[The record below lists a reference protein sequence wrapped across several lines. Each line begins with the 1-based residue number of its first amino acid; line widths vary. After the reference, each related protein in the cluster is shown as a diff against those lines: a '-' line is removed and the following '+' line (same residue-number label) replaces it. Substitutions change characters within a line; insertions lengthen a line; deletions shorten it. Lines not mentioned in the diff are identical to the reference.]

1 MYFNHTIGVGHF
13 YKIKPNLKLLIIKG
27 TLKFSCYQAKY
38 YYRLDGAF
46 QDRNPRD
53 DYS

>member
-13 YKIKPNLKLLIIKG
+13 YKIKPNLKLPIIIG
-27 TLKFSCYQAKY
+27 TLKFSCYQTQY

-46 QDRNPRD
+46 QDRNPLND
-53 DYS
+53 

>member
-13 YKIKPNLKLLIIKG
+13 YKTKPNLKLIIIKG
-27 TLKFSCYQAKY
+27 ILKFRCYQAQY

-46 QDRNPRD
+46 QDPNPVAH
-53 DYS
+53 